1 MGVYESLCMSRSIDS
16 ASVPQ
21 RLCDAANSQTSGV
34 ESKCEGETTE
44 GLGWADFRADC
55 IS

>member
-1 MGVYESLCMSRSIDS
+1 MGVYESLCVSRSIDS